1 MASRRR
7 NAGDAGSLDSLLDTL
22 TNVVGILVILL
33 ALARLD
39 VSTRVREIQGL
50 DPEATPEAVAAL
62 ASTAERIAQAR
73 KDLEEKARDLDPAT
87 LERRLEEMDEQA
99 ERILADAAKPREA
112 IADPDEL
119 RRRIEEA
126 RKLVEEKEMQL
137 RAAESDVAERR
148 ARLEQIRPAK
158 EPPAKVV
165 RLPNP
170 RAPPGELKPVLFV
183 CKDQRVAL
191 IDTDSATQY
200 AVDILQKQAQTGPN
214 RCDCDKAVQIFEK
227 EKYGNEEFRL
237 RIEPIDKTPY
247 LVIEHIPGK
256 GTTARQ
262 AGRSTSAYARS
273 LAQINPRT
281 HYARFLVWP
290 DSYEAYLAARE
301 ECDKRGIPAGW
312 QPFSAEAAWR
322 ISLAGH
328 FRCDDWVEPP
338 PQPARPP
345 APGPRPAKPTPVDTV
360 D

>member
-1 MASRRR
+1 VARRRR
-7 NAGDAGSLDSLLDTL
+7 NAGEAASLDSLLDTL

-50 DPEATPEAVAAL
+50 DSEATPEAVAAL
-62 ASTAERIAQAR
+62 VVASERSAQWR
-73 KDLEEKARDLDPAT
+73 KELEQKARDLDPAT
-87 LERRLEEMDEQA
+87 LEKRLEEMDA
-99 ERILADAAKPREA
+99 EVERLLADAAKPREA
-112 IADPDEL
+112 VPDPDEL
-119 RRRIEEA
+119 RRRIEEI

-137 RAAESDVAERR
+137 DAAEADVAERR
-148 ARLEQIRPAK
+148 ARLERIRPAK
-158 EPPAKVV
+158 EPPARVV

-183 CKDQRVAL
+183 CKGQRVAL
-191 IDTDSATQY
+191 IDTESATQY
-200 AVDILQKQAQTGPN
+200 AVDILRKQAQTRPN
-214 RCDCDKAVQIFEK
+214 RCDCEKAAALFEK
-227 EKYGNEEFRL
+227 EKYGNDEFRL
-237 RIEPIDKTPY
+237 RIQPIDKTPY

-273 LAQINPRT
+273 LAQINPAT

-290 DSYEAYLAARE
+290 DSYEVYLAARE
-301 ECDKRGIPAGW
+301 ECDKRNIPAGW
-312 QPFSAEAAWR
+312 QPFSAEAEWR
-322 ISLAGH
+322 ISLASH

-338 PQPARPP
+338 PQPPQPP
-345 APGPRPAKPTPVDTV
+345 APAPRPARPAPVDTI